1 MTPHLSPTLTARAHW
16 MDQAHRPF
24 LTVRFLVLGL
34 GLGLGLCL
42 GMVPA
47 KAADTSSAAAA
58 ALKVLTAGA
67 QPAMDEDGQNADSP
81 SASKTALAQTI
92 ASHTITVQSGE
103 SIDAVLRRALPGLPL
118 KEDFLRQALAQA
130 NPKIF
135 PKGKTYPVRPGTV
148 LTVPTLAQL
157 RQMILL
163 QNPAAASLF
172 EAPPA
177 LQADAPKGPDK
188 RQWVRFP

>member
-1 MTPHLSPTLTARAHW
+1 MTPHSTSTLTACARW
-16 MDQAHRPF
+16 MDQARRQF
-24 LTVRFLVLGL
+24 LLARFMGL
-34 GLGLGLCL
+34 GMGLWL
-42 GMVPA
+42 GMAPVN
-47 KAADTSSAAAA
+47 AADTSSAAAA

-67 QPAMDEDGQNADSP
+67 PATGENGKNADSP
-81 SASKTALAQTI
+81 SSSRAASSQ
-92 ASHTITVQSGE
+92 SITVQSGE

-148 LTVPTLAQL
+148 LTVPTHAQL

-163 QNPAAASLF
+163 QSPAAASLF
-172 EAPPA
+172 EAPAAP
-177 LQADAPKGPDK
+177 QAEASKGPDK
-188 RQWVRFP
+188 RHWVRFP